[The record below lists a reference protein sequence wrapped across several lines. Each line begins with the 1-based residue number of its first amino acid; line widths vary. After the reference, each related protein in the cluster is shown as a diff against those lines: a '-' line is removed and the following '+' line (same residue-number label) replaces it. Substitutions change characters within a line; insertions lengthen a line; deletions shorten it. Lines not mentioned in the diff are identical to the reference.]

1 MCAAPLSR
9 LVVATSNQG
18 KLAEFKALL
27 KPLSISVQA
36 QGEFNIPDAA
46 EPHHTFLENAL
57 AKARHAAR
65 LTGHPALADDSG
77 LCVDALDGAPG
88 VLSARYAGEPR
99 SDARNNQALLAALQG
114 IEDRRA
120 HYLCALVLMRHA
132 LDPEPLVALA
142 RMDGLI
148 VDQARGDNGFGY
160 DPYFL
165 IPSLRQTAAEL
176 APAQKNAISHRGLA
190 MQSMLAQLKSLSS

>member
-18 KLAEFKALL
+18 KLAEFQALL
-27 KPLSISVQA
+27 QPLSISVQA
-36 QGEFNIPDAA
+36 QGEFNIPEAA

-57 AKARHAAR
+57 EKARHAAR

-99 SDARNNQALLAALQG
+99 CDARNNQALLAALQG

-148 VDQARGDNGFGY
+148 VDQPRGSNGFGY

-176 APAQKNAISHRGLA
+176 LPAQKNAISHRGLA
-190 MQSMLAQLKSLSS
+190 MQSMLSQLKSLSS

>member
-18 KLAEFKALL
+18 KLAEFQALL
-27 KPLSISVQA
+27 EPLSITVSA
-36 QGEFNIPDAA
+36 QGEFNIPDAP

-57 AKARHAAR
+57 EKARHAAR
-65 LTGHPALADDSG
+65 LTGHAALADDSG
-77 LCVDALDGAPG
+77 LCVDALQGAPG

-99 SDARNNQALLAALQG
+99 SDARNNQALLAALHG
-114 IEDRRA
+114 IEDRR
-120 HYLCALVLMRHA
+120 ALVLMRHA

-142 RMDGLI
+142 RMDGVI
-148 VDQARGDNGFGY
+148 VDAPRGSNGFGY

-176 APAQKNAISHRGLA
+176 EPAHKNAISHRGLA
-190 MQSMLAQLKSLSS
+190 MRSMLSQLKSLSS